1 MTKPAGSFSLHI
13 DHIDGYEF
21 KILFDRP
28 SLGDLVVDEPPPL
41 GRDQGPNPARL
52 LAGALGS
59 CLSASLL
66 FCLRRAKVPVSDL
79 QSDVEVE
86 LVRNE
91 RQRLRLGRVKVNLY
105 PKTEPGIDFRSCLEQ
120 FEDFCVVTQSVREG
134 IEVEVE
140 VRAGVQT
147 GPEVLTTAISTA
159 D

>member
-21 KILFDRP
+21 KIHFDRP
-28 SLGDLVVDEPPPL
+28 SLEDLIVDEAPPL

-66 FCLRRAKVPVSDL
+66 FCLRRANVPVSDL
-79 QSDVEVE
+79 KSDVEVQ

-105 PKTEPGIDFRSCLEQ
+105 PKSEPSIDFRSCLEQ

-134 IEVEVE
+134 IDVEVE
-140 VRAGVQT
+140 VRADT
-147 GPEVLTTAISTA
+147 RAEPSSSASTA
-159 D
+159 E